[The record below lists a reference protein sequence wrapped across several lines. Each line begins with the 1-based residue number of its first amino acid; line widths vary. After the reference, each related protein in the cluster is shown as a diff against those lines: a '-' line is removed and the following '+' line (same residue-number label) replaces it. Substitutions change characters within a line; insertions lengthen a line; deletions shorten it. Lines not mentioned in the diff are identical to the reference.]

1 MAKQKKDDIVDMIDI
16 GDDIH
21 RELKEAINKQV
32 AGSAFILGDDDTP
45 TDVNEWIST
54 GSYQLDSLI
63 SNRPDV
69 GGFPVGRISEVS
81 GFESSGKSLIAI
93 EACKDTQKKGGIV
106 VYIDTESAT
115 SIPFLENMG
124 IDPRR
129 LVYVQVPTTEEVFE
143 TVQAV
148 VDKIREKYK
157 GKKKKPII
165 TIIWDSVAQTSTL
178 AEVEGEFSDQQ
189 YASQAKVIG
198 KALRKT
204 VQYLAASNVCFI
216 ALNQL
221 KYKIG
226 VVFGNPLTTTG
237 GMALRYACSV
247 RVELTRSKKIE
258 ANEKAI
264 IGYETKAKI
273 VKNKVGPPG
282 GECTFDIYFNRG
294 VSDDEQTLKFLKK
307 NNLIDEITS
316 QRSALQLADGSKIE
330 FKNKEFD
337 AVFGQHADYIKG
349 LVKASLVVDLTNPE
363 LSTTRVEVSDFITNG
378 GEKIDP
384 ETGEILTSRKKK
396 EVLVDID

>member
-226 VVFGNPLTTTG
+226 VVFGNPL
-237 GMALRYACSV
+237 CV
-247 RVELTRSKKIE
+247 
-258 ANEKAI
+258 
-264 IGYETKAKI
+264 
-273 VKNKVGPPG
+273 
-282 GECTFDIYFNRG
+282 
-294 VSDDEQTLKFLKK
+294 
-307 NNLIDEITS
+307 
-316 QRSALQLADGSKIE
+316 
-330 FKNKEFD
+330 
-337 AVFGQHADYIKG
+337 H
-349 LVKASLVVDLTNPE
+349 
-363 LSTTRVEVSDFITNG
+363 
-378 GEKIDP
+378 P
-384 ETGEILTSRKKK
+384 ETEIELEYDST
-396 EVLVDID
+396 VIGD